1 MMRSLA
7 PWASHPDASRG
18 RLHEEQKGTARG
30 PRDAFQRDRDRII
43 HSIAFRR
50 LRHKTQVFMAPD
62 GDHFRVR
69 LTHSL
74 EVAQIGRTIARALDL
89 NEDLTEA
96 LCLAHDIGHPPFGHA
111 GEDALKA
118 ALTAQGG
125 FDHNGHTLRVLT
137 ELERPYPLWDGLNL
151 TWETLEGLAK
161 HNGPVRHPGW
171 ALQAVD
177 AVFPLDLGTRA
188 SLEAQVAAIADD
200 IAYDNHDIDD
210 GLRAGLLSFDQIIE
224 VPIVARG
231 WAAVEAR
238 FGGRSKRLT
247 GELVRSQ
254 IGTMVNDVIAET
266 RRRIAD
272 AGVETVAD
280 VRGADRALVAFSPAM
295 AADERA
301 LKRFMYAN
309 LYHHPRQLAAAE
321 AAHGIVD
328 GLFAAYHADPAR
340 LPDEWRQALQDAEPW
355 RSRHIADFI
364 AGMTDRYAIA
374 RYRDVIGPIDL
385 PDGF

>member
-1 MMRSLA
+1 MIRRLA
-7 PWASHPDASRG
+7 PWASHPEASRG
-18 RLHEEQKGTARG
+18 RRFEEAGGAARG

-50 LRHKTQVFMAPD
+50 LRHKTQVFLAPD

-118 ALTAQGG
+118 ALKGEGG

-171 ALQAVD
+171 ALTEVD
-177 AVFPLDLGTRA
+177 AAFPLDLGSRA

-210 GLRAGLLSFDQIIE
+210 GLRAGLLGFDQILTVPVIE
-224 VPIVARG
+224 RG
-231 WAAVEAR
+231 WRTVEAR

-247 GELVRSQ
+247 GELIRSQ
-254 IGTMVNDVIAET
+254 IGAMVNDVIAESA
-266 RRRIAD
+266 RRIAE
-272 AGVETVAD
+272 AGVATVDD
-280 VRGADRALVAFSPAM
+280 VRAADHALVGFSPAM
-295 AADERA
+295 AGDERA

-328 GLFAAYHADPAR
+328 GLFAVYRADPAA
-340 LPDEWRQALQDAEPW
+340 LPDEWRDELRDEEPW

-374 RYRDVIGPIDL
+374 RYREVVGTIDL
-385 PDGF
+385 PEGF